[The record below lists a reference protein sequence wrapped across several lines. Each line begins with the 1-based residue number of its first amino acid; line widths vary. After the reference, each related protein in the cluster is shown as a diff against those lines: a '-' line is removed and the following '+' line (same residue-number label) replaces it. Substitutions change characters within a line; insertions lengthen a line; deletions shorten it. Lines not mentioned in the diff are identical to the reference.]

1 MLNVEMRTIIALL
14 AILTALPCS
23 MCSIPIYVLQE
34 GPDEACGELIYSET
48 GIILHS
54 HPTAGRS
61 VNTSEYLPDQS
72 CNVTVQVQ
80 QGNFIF
86 AVFTFLDLEDSNCT
100 EDKVIFTELGK
111 SENGS
116 NTTVCSKSNIEFQTE
131 KIQVQFQTNSE
142 TQGKG
147 FELLITSFS
156 RDANCTGYMCDVDRC
171 IADELKNDGYKQCAD
186 GTDELQ
192 SSTSGTTVR
201 PHVVKY
207 LILFG
212 AIVVSGI
219 VLVSF
224 ILVLTLKITREGAS
238 CHCKNCSS
246 NHSDDD
252 IDDDISEIPTPP
264 LPSETKLVTRKESK
278 MATKH
283 AQSTSIVSKEKPTS
297 AQRKSSNPVVHKPS
311 PRIKKIRVVPT
322 LDSEW

>member
-80 QGNFIF
+80 Q
-86 AVFTFLDLEDSNCT
+86 
-100 EDKVIFTELGK
+100 GK